1 MSTPPMP
8 MPLASHSSSK
18 VLSKSGSCSSGA
30 CVSFDLRASK
40 ACCCTGPHRNGTP
53 FFVNSWRGAE
63 IPHETPVE
71 TCKTKK
77 TTNLRDR
84 SRKWPA
90 RDGNNLCLIHLN
102 ALRCNNITKKRH
114 SIGAKGALLK
124 VTEQT
129 CLAQDIK
136 NSTQMLK
143 MYIIRLAVN
152 VDIIK
157 INHHEFTNE

>member
-8 MPLASHSSSK
+8 MPLASHSSSESLIK
-18 VLSKSGSCSSGA
+18 SLLLRWSPSKHHSILCQLVERSC
-30 CVSFDLRASK
+30 
-40 ACCCTGPHRNGTP
+40 NG
-53 FFVNSWRGAE
+53 VE
-63 IPHETPVE
+63 IPHETPVK

-84 SRKWPA
+84 SQKWPA

-143 MYIIRLAVN
+143 MFIMRLAVN
-152 VDIIK
+152 EDIIK
-157 INHHEFTNE
+157 RNHHEFTNE